1 MDYYKKYLKY
11 KSKYTVAKENMRGGG
26 IDILDYYK
34 KTVGII
40 TYTHHDES
48 HAMGGF
54 IKDTKQSYCHKVI
67 SEHSALIE
75 RFNTS
80 FIHLGTDGH
89 GLGAFISIVKEWTH
103 HMELIFA
110 LALESSSI
118 TLIKPYLLF
127 NKKTIYPM
135 CLRFVCRLVLNDLFK
150 EKEDLYCLLKKI
162 NYDAGLYWN
171 TSSFNTSTIPLV
183 NNAFTPKC
191 LLDTHMPFPDTTS
204 RYGRETKD
212 TLYAWFGIMN
222 PNEFGG
228 LVQTKIKII
237 NFIDE
242 INKNDSSFKKNI
254 LQDVFGLTHVSETGI
269 IRQNY
274 NSPGN
279 TLTVSSIATLL
290 LS

>member
-11 KSKYTVAKENMRGGG
+11 KSKYTVAKENMRGGV

-40 TYTHHDES
+40 TYKLHDES

-54 IKDTKQSYCHKVI
+54 IKDIKQSYCDKVI
-67 SEHSALIE
+67 SEHSALID

-80 FIHLGTDGH
+80 FINLGKKDF
-89 GLGAFISIVKEWTH
+89 GLGAFIKIVKEWTH
-103 HMELIFA
+103 HIELIFA

-118 TLIKPYLLF
+118 THIKPYLLF
-127 NKKTIYPM
+127 NNITIYPM
-135 CLRFVCRLVLNDLFK
+135 CLRFVCRLVLNDLSK

-171 TSSFNTSTIPLV
+171 TGSFNTSMIPSV
-183 NNAFTPKC
+183 NHTFTPKC
-191 LLDTHMPFPDTTS
+191 LLDIHMPFPDTIS
-204 RYGRETKD
+204 RYGNETKD
-212 TLYAWFGIMN
+212 TLYAWFGIMD

-228 LVQTKIKII
+228 LEKTKIKIWTFI
-237 NFIDE
+237 NE
-242 INKNDSSFKKNI
+242 INKIDSSFKEKI
-254 LQDVFGLTHVSETGI
+254 LQNLRGLTDVSETGI

-274 NSPGN
+274 NSIGN
-279 TLTVSSIATLL
+279 TLTVSSIAKLL
-290 LS
+290 IP

>member
-1 MDYYKKYLKY
+1 
-11 KSKYTVAKENMRGGG
+11 
-26 IDILDYYK
+26 
-34 KTVGII
+34 
-40 TYTHHDES
+40 
-48 HAMGGF
+48 MGGF
-54 IKDTKQSYCHKVI
+54 IKDIKQSYCDKVI
-67 SEHSALIE
+67 SEHRALIE

-80 FIHLGTDGH
+80 FINLGKKDF
-89 GLGAFISIVKEWTH
+89 GLGAFIKIVKEWTH
-103 HMELIFA
+103 HIELIFA
-110 LALESSSI
+110 LALDSSSI
-118 TLIKPYLLF
+118 TDIKPYLLF
-127 NKKTIYPM
+127 NNITIYPM

-171 TSSFNTSTIPLV
+171 TDSFNTSTIPPV
-183 NNAFTPKC
+183 NHTFTPKC
-191 LLDTHMPFPDTTS
+191 LLDIHMPFPDTIS

-228 LVQTKIKII
+228 LEKTKIKIWTLI
-237 NFIDE
+237 NEIDSKVKE
-242 INKNDSSFKKNI
+242 NI
-254 LQDVFGLTHVSETGI
+254 LQNLRGLTDVSETGI

-274 NSPGN
+274 NSMGN